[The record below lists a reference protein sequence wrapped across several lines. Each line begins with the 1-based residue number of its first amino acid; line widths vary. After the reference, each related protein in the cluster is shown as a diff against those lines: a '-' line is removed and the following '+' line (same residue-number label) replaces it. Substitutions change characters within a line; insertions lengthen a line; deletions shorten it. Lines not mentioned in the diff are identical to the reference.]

1 MMGFRDSTLKYFKDI
16 LRQRFVREVIAVELR
31 DAHMR
36 LLEAETASELAQA
49 HIQYNTSRI
58 KRLEQ
63 RLHQH
68 TLEGDYV

>member
-1 MMGFRDSTLKYFKDI
+1 MGFRNSTLKYFKDV
-16 LRQRFVREVIAVELR
+16 LRQRFIREVIALELR
-31 DAHMR
+31 DAHLR
-36 LLEAETASELAQA
+36 LLEAETAAEHSHA
-49 HIQYNTSRI
+49 HIQFNSARI